1 MSDLSPD
8 AVREVID
15 WWNWGDGLEV
25 TARYDLDDFNAHF
38 APLFEAARLWLASRS
53 GPSDKEVERAAEV
66 IYQGT
71 YQGHR
76 DRQALLDHVR
86 AALVAARQG
95 VDDA

>member
-8 AVREVID
+8 AVREDLKSIGPLIAGGYGMVITED
-15 WWNWGDGLEV
+15 SPV
-25 TARYDLDDFNAHF
+25 VK
-38 APLFEAARLWLASRS
+38 AARLWLASRS